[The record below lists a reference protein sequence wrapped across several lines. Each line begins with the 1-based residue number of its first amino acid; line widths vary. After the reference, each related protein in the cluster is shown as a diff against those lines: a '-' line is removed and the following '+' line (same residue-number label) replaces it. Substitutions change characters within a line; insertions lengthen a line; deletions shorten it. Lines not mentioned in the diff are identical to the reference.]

1 MRDIMNEKTSVK
13 KNSLLRLMKQQSKM
27 LLKVLNLQK
36 KYKMMSKKITSKSSQ
51 SNANDVTEKKG
62 AANKEP
68 VASAEVSNEHKVE
81 NDANQSNDDSKESSA
96 SREVTSNKD
105 AKAHVTDS
113 LIALNGPE
121 GPEGPHSPE
130 GVEKLGQQIDGV
142 HQQTVKDEL
151 PTLGLNDL
159 TPDQL
164 GKLQS
169 AVGSLDP
176 NESLEDQGIT
186 LTWKT
191 KPDVDAVGDKLWCS
205 RAYLH

>member
-113 LIALNGPE
+113 LIALKE
-121 GPEGPHSPE
+121 GPQGPE

-142 HQQTVKDEL
+142 H
-151 PTLGLNDL
+151 
-159 TPDQL
+159 
-164 GKLQS
+164 
-169 AVGSLDP
+169 
-176 NESLEDQGIT
+176 
-186 LTWKT
+186 
-191 KPDVDAVGDKLWCS
+191 
-205 RAYLH
+205 

>member
-1 MRDIMNEKTSVK
+1 MRNLLV
-13 KNSLLRLMKQQSKM
+13 NSLLRLMKQQSKM

-36 KYKMMSKKITSKSSQ
+36 KYKMMSKKITSESSQ

-62 AANKEP
+62 ATDKES

-96 SREVTSNKD
+96 SREATSNKD

-113 LIALNGPE
+113 LIALKE
-121 GPEGPHSPE
+121 GPQGLE

-191 KPDVDAVGDKLWCS
+191 KPDVDAVGDKPWCS